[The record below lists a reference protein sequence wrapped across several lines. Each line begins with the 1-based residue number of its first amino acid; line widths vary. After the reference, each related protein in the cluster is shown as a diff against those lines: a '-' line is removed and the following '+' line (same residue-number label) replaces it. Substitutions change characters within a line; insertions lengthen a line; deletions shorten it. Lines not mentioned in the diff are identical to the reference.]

1 MSVEVFGKDDDI
13 DKAVD
18 AQIGKCVD
26 LSQPKSFFLFAG
38 AGSGK
43 TRSVVNCLRDI
54 RKESAARL
62 RLKGQRVGVITYTNA
77 ARDEIEE
84 RLDHDSLIEVSTIHS
99 FVWSLIKGFNAD
111 IRLWLKENLRSDVEK
126 LQELQAKAK
135 SRTTKTFSDRARSIL
150 SKQERLAQ
158 LDQVRVFTYN
168 PNGENLGKDSL
179 NHSEVIKIGA
189 SFLTDKPT
197 MQRILVN
204 RFPILLIDESQDT
217 NKLLMES
224 LFAVQKIWKHQ
235 FCLGLFG
242 DMMQRIYADGKPD
255 LGRDLPP
262 DWARPA
268 KTINHRSPKRIIR
281 LINKISA
288 AIDEQEQK
296 PRSDKEEGQV
306 RLFILPSA
314 AEGKPA
320 LEQKAANHMQTVT
333 DDPEWQ
339 NNGVKTLILEHHMAA
354 HRMGFLPM
362 FEPLYKQGTLNIGLL
377 DGSLAGIKFFS
388 DQVLPVVKAQKA
400 GDKFKVAAIVRKFSP
415 LLSKE
420 ALKANP
426 KKQSEQIFNA
436 RKAVEDLLSL
446 WAEEKEPR
454 FIDVLRSVHKTGLF
468 EIPGKLQT
476 IAARSKEEQEAAE
489 ESIGASPE
497 EAEEEDSSQI
507 AAWDK
512 MLVTKF
518 EQLERY
524 IEYIQGRA
532 EFDTHQGVKGLE
544 FPRVMVIV
552 DDGSARGFLFSYEK
566 LFGAKE
572 KTKTDIEHE
581 QAGEETGIDRTR
593 RLFYVTCSRAKQS
606 LAIVCYS
613 ANPQAVQN
621 HVLSEGWFDAS
632 EVLMSV

>member
-1 MSVEVFGKDDDI
+1 MSAEVFIKDDDI

-43 TRSVVNCLRDI
+43 TRSVVNCLRDL
-54 RKESAARL
+54 RKESASQL

-126 LQELQAKAK
+126 LQGLQIKAK
-135 SRTTKTFSDRARSIL
+135 SHTTKTFSDRARSIL

-158 LDQVRVFTYN
+158 LDQIRVFTYN

-204 RFPILLIDESQDT
+204 RFPVLLIDESQDT

-224 LFAVQKIWKHQ
+224 FFAVQKIWEQQ

-255 LGRDLPP
+255 LGRNLPP

-281 LINKISA
+281 LINKIRA
-288 AIDEQEQK
+288 AVDEQEQK
-296 PRSDKEEGQV
+296 PRSDKEDGWV
-306 RLFILPSA
+306 RIFILPSA

-320 LEQKAANHMQTVT
+320 LERKAANHMQTVT
-333 DDPEWQ
+333 GDPEWQ

-388 DQVLPVVKAQKA
+388 DQVLPLIRAQKA

-420 ALKANP
+420 TLKANP
-426 KKQSEQIFNA
+426 EKQSEQILKA
-436 RKAVEDLLSL
+436 RKAVEDLLLL
-446 WAEEKEPR
+446 WTEGKEPR
-454 FIDVLRSVHKTGLF
+454 FVDVLRSVQKTGLF

-476 IAARSKEEQEAAE
+476 IAARSEEEQKAAE
-489 ESIGASPE
+489 ESIDSTTE
-497 EAEEEDSSQI
+497 ESEEDSSQI
-507 AAWDK
+507 SAWDK
-512 MLVTKF
+512 MLISEF
-518 EQLERY
+518 AQLEGY
-524 IEYIQGRA
+524 IEYIQGCA
-532 EFDTHQGVKGLE
+532 DFDTHQGVKGLQ
-544 FPRVMVIV
+544 FPRVMVII
-552 DDGSARGFLFSYEK
+552 DDESARGFLFSYEK
-566 LFGAKE
+566 LFGVKG

-593 RLFYVTCSRAKQS
+593 RLLYVTCSRAQQS

-613 ANPQAVQN
+613 ANPQAVKQ
-621 HVLSEGWFDAS
+621 HVLSEGWFGDD
-632 EVLMSV
+632 EICMSV